1 MRIGIN
7 TRFLLSNKMEG
18 FGWFTYEI
26 TKRLVL
32 NHPEHTF
39 YFFFDRAYDSKFIF
53 ADNVV
58 PIVLFPQA
66 RHPILFKIW
75 FNYSI
80 THALKKHQIDVFFSP
95 DGYLSLKT
103 SVPQIGVIH
112 DLNFEHFPED
122 IPLAPRKYLQKYFPL
137 FAEKAAKII
146 TVSQYSK
153 NDIVEKYGIEKN
165 KIEVVYNAASP
176 YFKVQSVEVQE
187 GIKKKFTAGSP
198 FLVYVGAIHPRKNI
212 DRLTKAF
219 QLYKQQY
226 KSTLKLLI
234 VGEKLWTNVED
245 SDELNEEVLYTG
257 HVGIEVLAEIVGS
270 AQALCLVSYFEGFGI
285 PLVEAMQSGVP
296 VLSGNLTSLPEVC
309 GEAAVYVDPFDVE
322 SIREGINKIVNDEVL
337 RNRNIELG
345 LEQAQKFNWDESALR
360 VGAIINEFEK

>member
-7 TRFLLSNKMEG
+7 TRFLLANKMEG

-39 YFFFDRAYDSKFIF
+39 YFFFDRPFDAKFIF

-58 PIVLFPQA
+58 PIVLSPQA
-66 RHPILFKIW
+66 RHPILFRIW

-80 THALKKHQIDVFFSP
+80 TKALKKYQIDVFFSP
-95 DGYLSLKT
+95 DGYLSLRT
-103 SVPQIGVIH
+103 DVRQIGVIH

-122 IPLAPRKYLQKYFPL
+122 IPSAPRKYLKKYFPL
-137 FAEKAAKII
+137 FAKKADKIV
-146 TVSQYSK
+146 TVSHYSK
-153 NDIVEKYGIEKN
+153 QDIVEKYHVEEE

-176 YFKVQSVEVQE
+176 YFKVQTGEVIEKVKQQ
-187 GIKKKFTAGSP
+187 FTGGAP

-212 DRLTKAF
+212 DRLVKAF
-219 QLYKQQY
+219 QLFKQEN
-226 KSTLKLLI
+226 KSELKLLV
-234 VGEKLWTNVED
+234 VGEKLWSNGKDADKED
-245 SDELNEEVLYTG
+245 EEVLFTG
-257 HVGIEVLAEIVGS
+257 HVNIVVLAEIVGA

-322 SIREGINKIVNDEVL
+322 SIKDGMDRIVNDADL
-337 RNRNIELG
+337 RDKNKILG
-345 LEQAQKFNWDESALR
+345 LQQAQKFNWDTSAEQIWSMLI
-360 VGAIINEFEK
+360 G